1 MDGVGD
7 FTGGGSEG
15 GDEVAMTPE
24 FVGARALF
32 VNEGDAWVDVGDMS
46 EPGFPDKRG
55 ELDLEPEHLSWEDGS
70 DLVTAGAAHGEIRRG
85 ELGEVGG
92 VGEESPRRGSGD
104 GEYLS
109 LMEGVNAHGKTT
121 NGEALWFGFR
131 G

>member
-7 FTGGGSEG
+7 FTGGISEWS
-15 GDEVAMTPE
+15 DEVAVAPE
-24 FVGARALF
+24 FVGTRALF
-32 VNEGDAWVDVGDMS
+32 INEGDAWVDMGDVS

-55 ELDLEPEHLSWEDGS
+55 ELDLEPEHLSWEHRC
-70 DLVTAGAAHGEIRRG
+70 DLVTAGATHREIGRS
-85 ELGEVGG
+85 ELGEIGG

-109 LMEGVNAHGKTT
+109 LMEGVNAHEKPT
-121 NGEALWFGFR
+121 NGGRLWFGFR

>member
-15 GDEVAMTPE
+15 GDKVAMTPE
-24 FVGARALF
+24 FVGTRALF
-32 VNEGDAWVDVGDMS
+32 IDEGDTWVDVGDMS
-46 EPGFPDKRG
+46 EPGFPDERG
-55 ELDLEPEHLSWEDGS
+55 ELDLEPEHLSGENGG
-70 DLVTAGAAHGEIRRG
+70 DLVAARATHGEIGRG

-92 VGEESPRRGSGD
+92 VGEECPRRGSGD
-104 GEYLS
+104 GECLS
-109 LMEGVNAHGKTT
+109 LVKGVNTHEKTT